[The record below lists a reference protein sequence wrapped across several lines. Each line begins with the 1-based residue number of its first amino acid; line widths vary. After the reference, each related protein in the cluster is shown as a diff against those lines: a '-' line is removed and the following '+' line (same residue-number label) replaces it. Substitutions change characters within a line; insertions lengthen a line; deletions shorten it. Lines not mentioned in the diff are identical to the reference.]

1 MKVKCFVCGKDLNVD
16 VDLNCSDLRIYT
28 CSNDCSDILRLLREK
43 LESCGNLAEVLRY
56 LTKHIK
62 PYKAKELLNCYI
74 AYALAVELLSLKG
87 FDGGI
92 LKEVRRK
99 DVYTYEVV
107 FYRLKDLAEVVMPIT
122 ILF

>member
-1 MKVKCFVCGKDLNVD
+1 
-16 VDLNCSDLRIYT
+16 
-28 CSNDCSDILRLLREK
+28 LREK

-62 PYKAKELLNCYI
+62 PYKAKELLNRYI
-74 AYALAVELLSLKG
+74 AYALAVELLSLKSS
-87 FDGGI
+87 DGGI

-107 FYRLKDLAEVVMPIT
+107 FYRLKDFAEIVMPIT

>member
-1 MKVKCFVCGKDLNVD
+1 VKVKCFVCGKDLNVD
-16 VDLNCSDLRIYT
+16 IDSNCKDLRIYT

-62 PYKAKELLNCYI
+62 PYKAKELLNRYI
-74 AYALAVELLSLKG
+74 AYALAVELLSLKSS
-87 FDGGI
+87 DGGI

-107 FYRLKDLAEVVMPIT
+107 FYRLKDFAEIVMPIT

>member
-1 MKVKCFVCGKDLNVD
+1 MLN
-16 VDLNCSDLRIYT
+16 
-28 CSNDCSDILRLLREK
+28 
-43 LESCGNLAEVLRY
+43 
-56 LTKHIK
+56 H
-62 PYKAKELLNCYI
+62 YI

-107 FYRLKDLAEVVMPIT
+107 FYRLKDLTGDVIPIT